1 MPCLNDFKT
10 LRCYV
15 NISCNK
21 LYITKM
27 NQLIQTPEIVAK
39 AYSRIESYIH
49 KTPLLHSNVLNKMLD
64 SQIYFK
70 MDAVQK
76 TGAFKIRGVLNH
88 LLALKEQNKL
98 PKAIVA
104 YSTGNHALAMSYAA
118 KLFEIKA
125 RVYLPKNVSPI
136 KKRIADYY
144 GAEVVEV
151 DTRREAEDAA
161 KNDGEKDFHYL
172 HPSDDDE
179 TIAGAGTMCY
189 EALLEMLQMGLKP
202 DAIFG
207 PCGGGGLLAGSY
219 LAKEL
224 LSPKTEL
231 HGVEPKLANDAFQ
244 SLNSEDIF
252 RFKDSPE
259 TIADGLRS
267 LSVSRRTLAYLKE
280 LDGFHLADE
289 ESIRY
294 WTAWLIQMMKVTC
307 EPSAA
312 ISMSAAHSWL
322 KNNSKGKVILILITG
337 GNVDPEFYQEL
348 CASDECLEYIPF

>member
-1 MPCLNDFKT
+1 
-10 LRCYV
+10 
-15 NISCNK
+15 
-21 LYITKM
+21 M
-27 NQLIQTPEIVAK
+27 NQLIQTPGIVAK
-39 AYSRIESYIH
+39 AYNRIESYIH
-49 KTPLLHSNVLNKMLD
+49 KTPLLHSNVLNKMLG
-64 SQIYFK
+64 SQVYFK

-88 LLALKEQNKL
+88 LLALKEKNKL
-98 PKAIVA
+98 PKSIVA

-118 KLFEIKA
+118 KLFGIRA

-144 GAEVVEV
+144 GAEVMEVE
-151 DTRREAEDAA
+151 TRVLAEERA
-161 KNDGEKDFHYL
+161 KYDGENGFHYM

-189 EALLEMLQMGLKP
+189 EAILEMLQMGLKT

-224 LSPKTEL
+224 LSSTTEL
-231 HGVEPKLANDAFQ
+231 HGVEPELANDAFL
-244 SLNSEDIF
+244 SLQNNKIYQ
-252 RFKDSPE
+252 FKDSPN
-259 TIADGLRS
+259 TIADGLRAR
-267 LSVSRRTLAYLKE
+267 SVSKRTLEYLKK
-280 LDGFHLADE
+280 LDGFHLANE
-289 ESIRY
+289 KSIRY

-312 ISMSAAHSWL
+312 ISMSAAHEWL
-322 KNNSKGKVILILITG
+322 KNGKKDKVILILITG

-348 CASDECLEYIPF
+348 SSSNECLVDIPF

>member
-1 MPCLNDFKT
+1 
-10 LRCYV
+10 
-15 NISCNK
+15 
-21 LYITKM
+21 M
-27 NQLIQTPEIVAK
+27 NQIIQTPEMVAK
-39 AYSRIESYIH
+39 AYSRIEPYIH
-49 KTPLLHSNVLNKMLD
+49 KTPLLHSNILNKMLG
-64 SQIYFK
+64 SKIYFK
-70 MDAVQK
+70 MDVVQK

-88 LLALKEQNKL
+88 LIALKEKNQL
-98 PKAIVA
+98 PKSIVA
-104 YSTGNHALAMSYAA
+104 YSTGNHALAMAYAA
-118 KLFEIKA
+118 KLFAIKA

-144 GAEVVEV
+144 GAEVIQVE
-151 DTRREAEDAA
+151 TRTEAEEEA
-161 KNDGEKDFHYL
+161 KNDEKKGFHYL

-179 TIAGAGTMCY
+179 IIAGAGTMCY
-189 EALLEMLQMGLKP
+189 EALLKMLQRGLKP

-231 HGVEPKLANDAFQ
+231 HGVEPELANDAFQ
-244 SLNSEDIF
+244 SLNSKNLF
-252 RFKDSPE
+252 RFKDSPK

-267 LSVSRRTLAYLKE
+267 LSVSRRTLAYLRK

-289 ESIRY
+289 KYIRY

-322 KNNSKGKVILILITG
+322 KNNTKEKVILILITG
-337 GNVDPEFYQEL
+337 GNVDPEFYREL
-348 CASDECLEYIPF
+348 RSFNECFEYIPYL

>member
-1 MPCLNDFKT
+1 
-10 LRCYV
+10 
-15 NISCNK
+15 
-21 LYITKM
+21 M
-27 NQLIQTPEIVAK
+27 NQLVQTPEIVAK
-39 AYSRIESYIH
+39 AYNRIESYLH
-49 KTPLLHSNVLNKMLD
+49 KTPLLHSNVLNKMLG
-64 SQIYFK
+64 SKIYFK

-88 LLALKEQNKL
+88 LIALKEKKQL

-104 YSTGNHALAMSYAA
+104 YSTGNHALAMAYSA
-118 KLFEIKA
+118 KLFAIKA

-144 GAEVVEV
+144 GAEVIQVE
-151 DTRREAEDAA
+151 TRAEAEEAA
-161 KNDGEKDFHYL
+161 KKDGTKGFHYL

-179 TIAGAGTMCY
+179 IIAGAGTMCY
-189 EALLEMLQMGLKP
+189 EALLKMLQMGLKP

-231 HGVEPKLANDAFQ
+231 HGVEPELANDAFQ
-244 SLNSEDIF
+244 SLNSKNIF

-267 LSVSRRTLAYLKE
+267 LSVSRRTLAYLRK
-280 LDGFHLADE
+280 LDGFHLVDE

-294 WTAWLIQMMKVTC
+294 WTAWLIQVMKVTC

-322 KNNSKGKVILILITG
+322 KNNTKGKVILILITG
-337 GNVDPEFYQEL
+337 GNIDPEFYQEL
-348 CASDECLEYIPF
+348 RSFDKCLEDIPFYSKPHELKNREV

>member
-1 MPCLNDFKT
+1 
-10 LRCYV
+10 
-15 NISCNK
+15 
-21 LYITKM
+21 M

-39 AYSRIESYIH
+39 AYSRIEPYIH

-64 SQIYFK
+64 SQVYFK

-104 YSTGNHALAMSYAA
+104 HSTGNHALAMSYAA
-118 KLFEIKA
+118 KLLGIKA
-125 RVYLPKNVSPI
+125 RVYLPQNVSPI

-151 DTRREAEDAA
+151 ETRDKAEELA
-161 KNDGEKDFHYL
+161 KKDETNGFHYL

-189 EALLEMLQMGLKP
+189 EALLEMLQLGLKT

-219 LAKEL
+219 LAKNL
-224 LSPKTEL
+224 LSPNTEL
-231 HGVEPKLANDAFQ
+231 HGVEPKIANDAFQ
-244 SLNSEDIF
+244 SLENNEIF
-252 RFKDSPE
+252 RFKHSPE
-259 TIADGLRS
+259 TIADGLRA
-267 LSVSRRTLAYLKE
+267 LSVSERTLAYLKK

-289 ESIRY
+289 KSIRY

-322 KNNSKGKVILILITG
+322 KENTKGKIILILITG
-337 GNVDPEFYQEL
+337 GNIDPEFYQEL
-348 CASDECLEYIPF
+348 CSSDECLEEIPF